1 MGPPGCAPVRAGDET
16 ARGARRWGGPV
27 WRPRRRPARLGRL
40 ARELARASGAVEPDG
55 RAHLAEVAGD
65 EAAAKD
71 PLRPREVGDACRDR
85 AARERLDDRERG
97 PPTRELAQDDPLQR
111 RIVLTEDEVA
121 EALAY
126 LTLDRRELPADV
138 LHVRAAHR
146 QLGLELRVVGPEAEL
161 HAAIGHELL
170 HAPQQ
175 GVDVRFA
182 EPVRMEPLQ
191 MDRRLQAALRE
202 EARDD
207 LRLEHAP

>member
-1 MGPPGCAPVRAGDET
+1 MI
-16 ARGARRWGGPV
+16 
-27 WRPRRRPARLGRL
+27 RRP
-40 ARELARASGAVEPDG
+40 
-55 RAHLAEVAGD
+55 
-65 EAAAKD
+65 
-71 PLRPREVGDACRDR
+71 PRS
-85 AARERLDDRERG
+85 
-97 PPTRELAQDDPLQR
+97 
-111 RIVLTEDEVA
+111 
-121 EALAY
+121 
-126 LTLDRRELPADV
+126 TLFPYTTLFRSDV
-138 LHVRAAHR
+138 LHVRPADR

-207 LRLEHAP
+207 LRLEHATELARHPGGEE